1 MCILIEYVN
10 LNNLLLLRFRG
21 GADTGSVELIDQLYI
36 SRRNR
41 QTDSEYITL
50 YGDHVSFILLYT
62 SISFNDPLSGRIK
75 ALCCVF
81 FYLLPNLAPPNLG
94 HHLCNSLVPRI
105 YCSMLGIDR
114 SF

>member
-1 MCILIEYVN
+1 MIDYGPFKLIYMCVH
-10 LNNLLLLRFRG
+10 
-21 GADTGSVELIDQLYI
+21 IDRICQFEQFI
-36 SRRNR
+36 IVTRRNR

-50 YGDHVSFILLYT
+50 YGDHVSFISLYT